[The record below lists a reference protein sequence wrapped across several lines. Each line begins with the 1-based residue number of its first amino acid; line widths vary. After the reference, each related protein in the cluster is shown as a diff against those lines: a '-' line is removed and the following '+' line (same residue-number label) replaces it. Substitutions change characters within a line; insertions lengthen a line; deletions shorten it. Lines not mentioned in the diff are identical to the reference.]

1 MNSIQ
6 KRYTKTVICTR
17 GKKYNMIDWRWFFF
31 SSFDSSLS
39 LSVSRCEF
47 VCVFNAHFTII
58 TIRPPRMKIRYSLNT
73 LNSIRELNTV
83 SLCVHRAT
91 YIDWTLNGLY
101 AWRVGRMVSDSLVG
115 VVSYYYYFFFVHF
128 FFLSVLVVLLLLLSL
143 FSLSFIFSHGFFSS
157 SSSFV
162 VVFLFLSMRQFYTI
176 FRRFALPLRLF
187 ILNLMKWIITSLTT
201 NKKKEGT
208 RQHTTTTT
216 TITISIQNISITV
229 VPSLVVC

>member
-1 MNSIQ
+1 MH
-6 KRYTKTVICTR
+6 T

-115 VVSYYYYFFFVHF
+115 VVSYYYYFFSFIF
-128 FFLSVLVVLLLLLSL
+128 SFFLSWWFCCCCCLCFLCLSFSVMVFSLLLLLS
-143 FSLSFIFSHGFFSS
+143 
-157 SSSFV
+157 SSSFCFFQCGSFIPYSV
-162 VVFLFLSMRQFYTI
+162 DSRCHFDSLF
-176 FRRFALPLRLF
+176 
-187 ILNLMKWIITSLTT
+187 WIWW
-201 NKKKEGT
+201 NG
-208 RQHTTTTT
+208 
-216 TITISIQNISITV
+216 
-229 VPSLVVC
+229 

>member
-1 MNSIQ
+1 MKNRREKFGMNSIQ

-115 VVSYYYYFFFVHF
+115 VVSYYYYFFRS
-128 FFLSVLVVLLLLLSL
+128 FFLSFCL
-143 FSLSFIFSHGFFSS
+143 GD
-157 SSSFV
+157 FV
-162 VVFLFLSMRQFYTI
+162 VVVVSVFSVFHFQTWFFLFFFFIRLRRRRLSVSFNAAVLYHIPSIR
-176 FRRFALPLRLF
+176 AA
-187 ILNLMKWIITSLTT
+187 TSTLYFESDEMD
-201 NKKKEGT
+201 NHVADNE
-208 RQHTTTTT
+208 
-216 TITISIQNISITV
+216 
-229 VPSLVVC
+229 